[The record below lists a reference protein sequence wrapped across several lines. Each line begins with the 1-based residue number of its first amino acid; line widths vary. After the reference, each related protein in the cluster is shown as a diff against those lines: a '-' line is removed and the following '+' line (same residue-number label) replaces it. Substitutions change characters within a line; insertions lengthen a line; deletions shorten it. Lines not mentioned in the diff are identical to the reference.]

1 MTRLLNFILADD
13 VAWANGGEYGEYG
26 GYVGWLWLLIFLLV
40 AVALLPPLF
49 RGHFFG
55 KKCPYCAERIPKEA
69 IKCRYCGERLEA
81 IG

>member
-1 MTRLLNFILADD
+1 MTRLLNFISLILVSG
-13 VAWANGGEYGEYG
+13 VAWANGREYGE
-26 GYVGWLWLLIFLLV
+26 YVGWLWLLIFLLV

-49 RGHFFG
+49 RGRFFG